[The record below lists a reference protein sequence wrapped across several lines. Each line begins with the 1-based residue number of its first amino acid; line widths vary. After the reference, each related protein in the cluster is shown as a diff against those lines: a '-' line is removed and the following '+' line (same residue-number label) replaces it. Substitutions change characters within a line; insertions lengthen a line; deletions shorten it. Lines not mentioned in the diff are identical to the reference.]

1 MKFEHGLLV
10 VGPLLMAFLVTT
22 PSLASAAEVVFETP
36 DGLVLSS
43 ASVTVVKAQAVNDD
57 GSLRIT
63 GQLKRPHRLPMA
75 GHLHAFTYTADNDLI
90 TESRHRVPGLN
101 AQRKGMMRVPFNLLL
116 EDNSEASKVRL
127 EYHNP
132 GHQES

>member
-1 MKFEHGLLV
+1 MKFVNGLLV
-10 VGPLLMAFLVTT
+10 VGILLMASLVTT
-22 PSLASAAEVVFETP
+22 PCLASAVEVIFETP
-36 DGLVLSS
+36 NGLVLSS
-43 ASVTVVKAQAVNDD
+43 TSVTVVKAEPVNDE

-75 GHLHAFTYTADNDLI
+75 GHLHAYTYTENNDLI

-101 AQRKGMMRVPFNLLL
+101 SQRKGMMRVPFNIFL
-116 EDNSEASKVRL
+116 ENTSGVAKVRL